1 MSSFG
6 ILGDRRFVSVNVIVT
21 TTTKSVE
28 EKILGVTLN
37 KDLNFKNHL
46 NKLCK
51 KAGQKLHALA
61 RISNYVVDVD
71 KLMIIMNAFI
81 ISHLK
86 THC

>member
-51 KAGQKLHALA
+51 KLDKSCMHWHAFQT
-61 RISNYVVDVD
+61 
-71 KLMIIMNAFI
+71 M
-81 ISHLK
+81 
-86 THC
+86 